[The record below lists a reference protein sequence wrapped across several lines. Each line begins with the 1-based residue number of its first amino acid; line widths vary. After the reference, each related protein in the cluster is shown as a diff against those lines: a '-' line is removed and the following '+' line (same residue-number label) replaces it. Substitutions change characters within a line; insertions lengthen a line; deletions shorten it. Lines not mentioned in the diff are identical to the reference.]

1 MDAGR
6 CPRVCFRLC
15 KITAIFAYGEMLARL
30 YCGGDVPARPA
41 TTGKARRP
49 SPLRAVAAGLCL
61 VRGLKADA

>member
-1 MDAGR
+1 
-6 CPRVCFRLC
+6 
-15 KITAIFAYGEMLARL
+15 MLARL
-30 YCGGDVPARPA
+30 YCVGDVPARPA